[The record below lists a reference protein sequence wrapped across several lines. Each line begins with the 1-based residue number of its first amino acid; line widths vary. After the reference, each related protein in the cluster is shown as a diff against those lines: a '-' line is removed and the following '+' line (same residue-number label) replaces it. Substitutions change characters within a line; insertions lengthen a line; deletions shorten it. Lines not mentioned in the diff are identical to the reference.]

1 MICSV
6 TVDEIEEFRSLVE
19 IEADLVEEMAEV
31 QTNGLEALRERFTHD
46 QFHELVGRKRES
58 MELLVQ
64 GRERMRPLSQ
74 AWIQARTESGLS
86 DPEAEAA
93 LSRLRQAFDRIRL
106 AEDEIEAMATAYLA
120 RTGSDGGSMEDR
132 IRLHRSWT

>member
-6 TVDEIEEFRSLVE
+6 TLEEIEEFRSLVE
-19 IEADLVEEMAEV
+19 NAADLVEEMAEV
-31 QTNGLEALRERFTHD
+31 QTNGLEALRERFTHV
-46 QFHELVGRKRES
+46 QFQELVVQKRDS
-58 MELLVQ
+58 MERLVR

-74 AWIQARTESGLS
+74 AWIQARTENGLS
-86 DPEAEAA
+86 DPEVEAG
-93 LSRLRQAFDRIRL
+93 LSRLRRAFDRVRL

-120 RTGSDGGSMEDR
+120 RTGSDAGSMEDR

>member
-6 TVDEIEEFRSLVE
+6 TEEEIEEFRSLVE
-19 IEADLVEEMAEV
+19 NEADLVEEMAEV

-46 QFHELVGRKRES
+46 QFQELVGRKRES
-58 MELLVQ
+58 MERLVQ

-74 AWIQARTESGLS
+74 AWIKARTETGFS
-86 DPEAEAA
+86 DPEAESA
-93 LSRLRQAFDRIRL
+93 LSRLRTAFDKVRQ

-120 RTGSDGGSMEDR
+120 RTGSEGGTVEDR